1 VLLPYML
8 PMLGELSS
16 SDYMLR
22 SDQDTLLH
30 SADVHAFLMPNPA
43 SPFWGD
49 WSARQLAELAGQD
62 IVQTVVSL
70 SFVTLAL
77 AALGAMLR
85 WRQARFWLAVGLVF
99 WVLALG
105 PRLKWFGL
113 STDIPLPYLALF
125 QLKIM
130 QVSRFPARF
139 AIVTQICLALMAALG
154 VAALTRRPTSQVGRS
169 GWLRMA
175 LAGAMGAA
183 LVAELLPAPRFVE
196 PLAQPPGF
204 FTDGTLAHAGA
215 LAEQPNLSNRAMYFQ
230 TLHGRRV
237 LWGELSRDN
246 PAGPLLAFLR
256 TGPSPRQQ
264 EIFDAGRNWLCAAVA
279 VGLTHV
285 VRYQPASP
293 RA

>member
-1 VLLPYML
+1 
-8 PMLGELSS
+8 
-16 SDYMLR
+16 
-22 SDQDTLLH
+22 
-30 SADVHAFLMPNPA
+30 
-43 SPFWGD
+43 
-49 WSARQLAELAGQD
+49 
-62 IVQTVVSL
+62 
-70 SFVTLAL
+70 
-77 AALGAMLR
+77 
-85 WRQARFWLAVGLVF
+85 
-99 WVLALG
+99 
-105 PRLKWFGL
+105 
-113 STDIPLPYLALF
+113 
-125 QLKIM
+125 
-130 QVSRFPARF
+130 
-139 AIVTQICLALMAALG
+139 
-154 VAALTRRPTSQVGRS
+154 TRRPASQVGRS

-230 TLHGRRV
+230 TLHGRPV

-256 TGPSPRQQ
+256 PGPSPRQQ
-264 EIFDAGRNWLCAAVA
+264 EIFDAGRNWLCAAAA

-293 RA
+293 RAPAGTTLLSAEPDAALYRIDDPGEDQTCVVLGNGWPATGKLDDGTFYRWTGQVARLGLLRRSSGGATLPLAIPSL